1 MIGLARSRHP
11 GIDFRVDSIS
21 RLESVPDRTIDLVVS
36 DDLLMDTPDLEAAA
50 TSLHRILVPVG
61 AACSSSRTPASPR
74 AAAPR
79 IPTGPRPPGG
89 SLPASTGD
97 DGWIRPGATSGP
109 SSSGST
115 APLRL
120 LGAFR
125 AAGFAVEA
133 FEEPRVRPR
142 DLPRAES
149 EDVAR
154 KLSTRPY
161 SVAFGLR
168 KPAGSS

>member
-11 GIDFRVDSIS
+11 
-21 RLESVPDRTIDLVVS
+21 LS
-36 DDLLMDTPDLEAAA
+36 DYF
-50 TSLHRILVPVG
+50 
-61 AACSSSRTPASPR
+61 
-74 AAAPR
+74 
-79 IPTGPRPPGG
+79 
-89 SLPASTGD
+89 
-97 DGWIRPGATSGP
+97 
-109 SSSGST
+109 
-115 APLRL
+115 
-120 LGAFR
+120 GAFR

-149 EDVAR
+149 GDVAR

-161 SVAFGLR
+161 PVAFGLR